1 MLEET
6 AKRHAQSLAILMK
19 PEYVN
24 EVLKRHNL
32 ASVED
37 LYSAIGFGGVSAGQ
51 VLHKLIDLHRKEER
65 LDELQKKLEDAG
77 QEPAKKPQHKANPKG
92 IIVHGDP
99 GMAVFFGNCCNPLP
113 GDPIVGYITRGRGV
127 SVHRADC
134 KNLESLM
141 KESERMIE
149 VEWALDARTNFSATI
164 RVFIEDQPGSLME
177 VSKVLLGLNVN
188 MTNLSSRSTEDG
200 YAAMEIT
207 CTVAG
212 AEQLDVI
219 ISNLKKIKQVVD
231 VFRV

>member
-1 MLEET
+1 MLEEA

-19 PEYVN
+19 PEYCN
-24 EVLKRHNL
+24 EVLKRHNF
-32 ASVED
+32 ASLDD
-37 LYSAIGFGGVSAGQ
+37 LYSSIGFGGISAGQ

-65 LDELQKKLEDAG
+65 LDALQKKLEDGESEA
-77 QEPAKKPQHKANPKG
+77 PKKPLHKANPKG

-113 GDPIVGYITRGRGV
+113 GDPIIGYVTRGRGV

-134 KNLESLM
+134 KNAENLM
-141 KESERMIE
+141 QDPERMIE
-149 VEWALDARTNFSATI
+149 VEWAIDERTSFSATI
-164 RVFIEDQPGSLME
+164 RVFIEDKPGSLME

-188 MTNLSSRSTEDG
+188 MTDLKSRSTEDG

-207 CTVAG
+207 CTVSN
-212 AEQLDVI
+212 AEQLNVI
-219 ISNLKKIKQVVD
+219 VSNLKKLKQVVD